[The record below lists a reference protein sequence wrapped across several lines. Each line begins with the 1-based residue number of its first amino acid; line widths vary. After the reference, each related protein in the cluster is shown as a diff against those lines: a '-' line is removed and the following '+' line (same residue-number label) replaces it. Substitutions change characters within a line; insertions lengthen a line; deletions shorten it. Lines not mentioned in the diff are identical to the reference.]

1 MISGIVVATKPEG
14 LTEVGR
20 EIDALEY
27 ADVHYADPCGRLV
40 VTVEAPDIEASMKR
54 VEAIGRFRQVLS
66 VSLAQYCLEGDETE
80 FPPKPR
86 GNAVPRELELKRTPH
101 DRRER

>member
-1 MISGIVVATKPEG
+1 MISGIVVSTKPES

-20 EIDALEY
+20 EIDSLEY

-40 VTVEAPDIEASMKR
+40 VTVEAPGIEASMKR
-54 VEAIGRFRQVLS
+54 VEAIGRIRQVLS
-66 VSLAQYCLEGDETE
+66 VSLAQYCLEGDELE
-80 FPPKPR
+80 GPSKPR
-86 GNAVPRELELKRTPH
+86 SDAVPRELEVKHTPH

>member
-1 MISGIVVATKPEG
+1 MISGIVVTTHPEG
-14 LTEVGR
+14 MAEAER

-27 ADVHYADPCGRLV
+27 ADVHYTDPCGRLV
-40 VTVEAPDIEASMKR
+40 VTIEAPGIEESMER
-54 VEAIGRFRQVLS
+54 VEAIGHFRQVLS
-66 VSLAQYCLEGDETE
+66 VSLAQYCLEGDETG
-80 FPPKPR
+80 FSPKPR